1 MEEMMVFGKWKTQEV
16 KINDISLVKYINFE
30 EKIIPHTFGKN
41 TRKRLAKGTLNI
53 VERLINKIM
62 RSGQGKRKLSG
73 KYIRGRGSCGKKMQ
87 AMQIVEDA
95 FLIIENELKQNPLQ
109 VLVKAIEN
117 SAPRED
123 ITRIKKG
130 GIAYTLSVD
139 VAPLKR
145 IDESLKNLALSA
157 FSSSFNKKV
166 KASQTLAKE
175 LILASKNDSN
185 SFSVKRKNEVERIAM
200 GSR

>member
-1 MEEMMVFGKWKTQEV
+1 
-16 KINDISLVKYINFE
+16 
-30 EKIIPHTFGKN
+30 
-41 TRKRLAKGTLNI
+41 TRKRFAKGKLNI
-53 VERLINKIM
+53 VERLINKLM

-73 KYIRGRGSCGKKMQ
+73 KYIRGKRSCGKKLQ
-87 AMQIVEDA
+87 AMRIVEDA
-95 FLIIENELKQNPLQ
+95 FLIIENETKQNPLQ
-109 VLVKAIEN
+109 VLVKAIQN

-123 ITRIKKG
+123 ITRVKKG

-145 IDESLKNLALSA
+145 IDESLKNIALAA

-166 KASQTLAKE
+166 DAAQTLAKE

-185 SFSVKRKNEVERIAM
+185 SFSVKRKDEVERIAVS
-200 GSR
+200 SR

>member
-1 MEEMMVFGKWKTQEV
+1 MKTALFGKWSSEEV
-16 KINDISLVKYINFE
+16 KIQDVSLVKYINFE
-30 EKIIPHTFGKN
+30 DKIIPHTFGKN
-41 TRKRLAKGTLNI
+41 TRRRLSKGNLNI
-53 VERLINKIM
+53 VERLINKVM

-87 AMQIVEDA
+87 AMKIIEDA
-95 FLIIENELKQNPLQ
+95 FYIIENETKQNPLQ

-123 ITRIKKG
+123 ITRVKKG
-130 GIAYTLSVD
+130 GIAYTISVD
-139 VAPLKR
+139 LAPLKR

-157 FSSSFNKKV
+157 FSLSFNKKV
-166 KASQTLAKE
+166 SASQALAKE

-185 SFSVKRKNEVERIAM
+185 SFSVKRKNEVERIAVS
-200 GSR
+200 SR

>member
-1 MEEMMVFGKWKTQEV
+1 MKTSLFGKWDSKDI
-16 KINDISLVKYINFE
+16 KIEDISLVKYINFE

-41 TRKRLAKGTLNI
+41 TRKRLAKGNLNI
-53 VERLINKIM
+53 VERLVNKTM

-73 KYIRGRGSCGKKMQ
+73 KYIRGRKGCGKKLQSMK
-87 AMQIVEDA
+87 IVEDA
-95 FLIIENELKQNPLQ
+95 FSIIQNETKQNPLQ

-123 ITRIKKG
+123 VTRIKKG

-139 VAPLKR
+139 IAPLKR
-145 IDESLKNLALSA
+145 IDESLKNLALAA

-166 KASQTLAKE
+166 TAAQALAKE

-185 SFSVKRKNEVERIAM
+185 SFSVKRKNEVERIAIS
-200 GSR
+200 SR